1 MGGAIADFGRY
12 RRPTFRRIF
21 RAFYEAAKDYGA
33 SRAAAKRKP
42 ISVIGSVAPGSTVTI
57 ARLAKVSRAKYVSR
71 VEGRGRVTF
80 SRTKMNINHPQIT
93 KYVQEV
99 DTELMNVA
107 ISSCLAVML
116 SSSN

>member
-1 MGGAIADFGRY
+1 MLDLGRY

-21 RAFYEAAKDYGA
+21 RASYEIAKDYGP

-57 ARLAKVSRAKYVSR
+57 ARLAKVSRAKCVSR
-71 VEGRGRVTF
+71 VKGRGRMALG
-80 SRTKMNINHPQIT
+80 RTKMSVNYPKII

-99 DTELMNVA
+99 DTMLMNVVIDGRRDKFWSRRYA
-107 ISSCLAVML
+107 K
-116 SSSN
+116 